1 MLTTQETTRRRHYLE
16 VAGVVVVWMAAG
28 FFLRLTV
35 PVYLALGTALALLF
49 QLRVAR
55 RPWPQIWVRS
65 ASGFGF
71 DLATG
76 LIALALVGGASAL
89 LVAHVGG
96 LARGGG
102 QAGKFC
108 LIVAGALPAAFA
120 LRHTTWAGVRAA
132 LPSVAAF
139 YAVGWIWGQLV
150 TWIGHAVGVT
160 AAPKAHV
167 TLQQLPTL
175 GADWL
180 ANFLYAFL
188 VEEVVF
194 RGVFDPH
201 VATTET
207 TRWGGFRS
215 ALFVSA
221 LWGIWHVPMQG
232 RGVSLP
238 LAQLGLALH
247 IVGIVIAGVPL
258 AFCWRRSGTLVLPA
272 ALHALGNAWIVNAA
286 R

>member
-1 MLTTQETTRRRHYLE
+1 MPTTHETTRGRRYLE
-16 VAGVVVVWMAAG
+16 VAGFVVVWMAAG

-35 PVYLALGTALALLF
+35 PVYFALGTALALVF
-49 QLRVAR
+49 QLFVAR

-65 ASGFGF
+65 ASEFSF
-71 DLATG
+71 DLTAG
-76 LIALALVGGASAL
+76 LIALALAGGAGAL
-89 LVAHVGG
+89 LVAHIGG

-102 QAGKFC
+102 YAWKFC
-108 LIVAGALPAAFA
+108 LIFAGAVPAAFA
-120 LRHTTWAGVRAA
+120 LRHTKWAGLRAA

-150 TWIGHAVGVT
+150 AWIGQAVGVT
-160 AAPKAHV
+160 AAQKAHF
-167 TLQQLPTL
+167 TLQQLPTM

-201 VATTET
+201 VATAEK

-232 RGVSLP
+232 RGVNLP
-238 LAQLGLALH
+238 QAQLGLALH